1 MRKIKEVKINDEL
14 TLKAFEDKEW
24 NEFKILA
31 FVNGEQIKE
40 NDDDASKAFSCFE
53 DDKEAILGTLEAEVK
68 FFKANPEYHKKWITE
83 TKEDDDEFEDLD
95 ITPEDYNQEGID
107 EEGTVSGIVC
117 NKCGN
122 ELPEHTVKDHL
133 DKNHPVHKC
142 PHQLTD
148 QTFLSNTELSDLPEN
163 LNQAGFKN
171 VFIIDENT
179 DFSKL
184 PNPFL
189 KK

>member
-1 MRKIKEVKINDEL
+1 MK
-14 TLKAFEDKEW
+14 T
-24 NEFKILA
+24 
-31 FVNGEQIKE
+31 
-40 NDDDASKAFSCFE
+40 
-53 DDKEAILGTLEAEVK
+53 
-68 FFKANPEYHKKWITE
+68 
-83 TKEDDDEFEDLD
+83 
-95 ITPEDYNQEGID
+95 EDYNQEGID

-133 DKNHPVHKC
+133 DKNHPIHKC

>member
-40 NDDDASKAFSCFE
+40 NDDDASKAYSSFE
-53 DDKEAILGTLEAEVK
+53 DDKESILGTLEAEVK
-68 FFKANPEYHKKWITE
+68 FFKANPDYHKKWITE
-83 TKEDDDEFEDLD
+83 T
-95 ITPEDYNQEGID
+95 
-107 EEGTVSGIVC
+107 EE
-117 NKCGN
+117 
-122 ELPEHTVKDHL
+122 EEEE
-133 DKNHPVHKC
+133 
-142 PHQLTD
+142 
-148 QTFLSNTELSDLPEN
+148 TFLSNTELSDLPEK

-171 VFIIDENT
+171 VFVIDENT

-184 PNPFL
+184 PNPFPN
-189 KK
+189 KQI